1 MNRLL
6 HELRRRNIF
15 RVAGV
20 YGVVGWL
27 LMQAASIAFPAFGAP
42 GWVLKSIIA
51 LLLIGFPLALL
62 LAWAFEMTPEGVKR
76 TEAIAEAD
84 SITGRTG
91 RGLDY
96 VIIAGLILVGA
107 MVIWQQTTPSIS
119 APGSAMTPMEA
130 SIAVLPFVDM
140 SANSDQEYFA
150 DGLSEEILNVLA
162 QSGALQV
169 AGRTSSFQFKGQNKD
184 LRTIGETLGVAHIL
198 EGSVRTDGDALRITA
213 QLIKAKDGFHLW
225 SATYDRKLEDIFQ
238 VQEEIA
244 NAIGAALRAPMGVQS
259 QKLRDNRTGNPEAY
273 KLYLEGKALWIRR
286 YDSLFPAREKL
297 ERAVKME
304 PDFAAAWASL
314 SLVYDLI
321 PLYFNETQGQGVMR
335 KAYRIKMLRTA
346 RRAVELAPDLAVGQ
360 HAWGNALRMMGQWT
374 AAEDA
379 YQRALVIDPND
390 HATLEDYSEMLIYLG
405 AHEKG
410 IKLAKQAMELDPL
423 NSLYR
428 ELAARGLRSIGRQ
441 DEAIAM
447 LEPLIG
453 KWPFATEMLMAIQIE
468 AGAYDEALAT
478 LKKYGSISPEIE
490 TIYLALIEQAKNP
503 KADFEMPEAANS
515 IYVRVEAHY
524 AALGAE
530 HLLDILEHSIAINID
545 PNVGIMQNT
554 KTLASIRGSP
564 RFKQL
569 VEALDLP
576 AYWRERGWP
585 KHCQPVGD
593 DDFECA

>member
-20 YGVVGWL
+20 YAVVGWL
-27 LMQAASIAFPAFGAP
+27 LAQVAGTLENAIGLPDWFDGFVVATL
-42 GWVLKSIIA
+42 V
-51 LLLIGFPLALL
+51 IGFPIAIL
-62 LAWAFEMTPEGVKR
+62 LAWAFEMTPQGVKR
-76 TEAIAEAD
+76 TEAVAEGESVSAK
-84 SITGRTG
+84 TGQR
-91 RGLDY
+91 LDY
-96 VIIAGLILVGA
+96 VIVAGLVLVGS
-107 MVIWQQTTPSIS
+107 MVVWQQMTTSS
-119 APGSAMTPMEA
+119 APKNATARMEA

-140 SANSDQEYFA
+140 SANRDQEYFA

-169 AGRTSSFQFKGQNKD
+169 AGRTSSFQYKGQNKD
-184 LRTIGETLGVAHIL
+184 LRAIGETLGVAHIL

-244 NAIGAALRAPMGVQS
+244 NAIGEALSAPMGVQS
-259 QKLRDNRTGNPEAY
+259 QKLKDNRTDNPEAY
-273 KLYLEGKALWIRR
+273 KLYLEGKALWMLRF
-286 YDSLFPAREKL
+286 DNLLPAREKL

-304 PDFAAAWASL
+304 PDFAAAWAAL
-314 SLVYDLI
+314 SLVYEVI
-321 PLYFNETQGQGVMR
+321 PLYFNEEQDQGIMR
-335 KAYRIKMLRTA
+335 KAYRTKTIRTA
-346 RRAVELAPDLAVGQ
+346 RRAVELAPDLAVAL
-360 HAWGNALRMMGQWT
+360 HAWGNALRMTGQWV

-379 YQRALVIDPND
+379 YRRALAIEPDD

-410 IKLAKQAMELDPL
+410 LKLARRALELDPF
-423 NSLYR
+423 NPLYR
-428 ELAARGLRSIGRQ
+428 WSVARGLRSIGKQ
-441 DEAIAM
+441 NEAIVM
-447 LEPLIG
+447 LALLVG
-453 KWPFATEMLMAIQIE
+453 NWPYATEMIMSIQIE
-468 AGAYDEALAT
+468 AGEYDEALAT
-478 LKKYGSISPEIE
+478 LKKYGSFSPKIK

-503 KADFEMPEAANS
+503 QPGFQIPEAANS
-515 IYVRVEAHY
+515 IWVLVEAHY
-524 AALGAE
+524 AALGPE
-530 HLLDILEHSIAINID
+530 HLLDMLERYAALGLDI
-545 PNVGIMQNT
+545 NVGPMQDT
-554 KTLASIRGSP
+554 ATLASVRGNP

-569 VEALDLP
+569 VEALDFP

-593 DDFECA
+593 DDFECT